1 MRWWQREATATIA
14 EPGTVRVQGV
24 RVTVDDRVLLD
35 DVTLEL
41 TAPRIAVIGENGSG
55 KSTFARL
62 LNGLVAPTAGTVTVH
77 GLDVGRHLTA
87 VRRRVGFVFTDPD
100 AQILMPTPAEDLAL
114 SLRGRPREEVAARVH
129 ETLARHGLSDHADL
143 PASSL
148 SGGQKQMLALAAV
161 LLAEPALIVA
171 DEPTTLL
178 DLRNARRIG
187 NLLLS
192 QEAQVLIVTHDLE
205 LAARCD
211 TAVLFDGGRVVAQ
224 GQPDAVIA
232 RYRRLCG

>member
-1 MRWWQREATATIA
+1 MRRRQPGTTATLA
-14 EPGTVRVQGV
+14 EPGTVRLDGV
-24 RVTVDDRVLLD
+24 GVTVDGRVLLD

-41 TAPRIAVIGENGSG
+41 TAPRIAVIGANGSG

-62 LNGLVAPTAGTVTVH
+62 LNGLMTPTTGTVTVH
-77 GLDVGRHLTA
+77 GLDALRERTA

-114 SLRGRPREEVAARVH
+114 SLRGRPRGDIAARVQ
-129 ETLARHGLSDHADL
+129 ETLDRHGLGAHADI

-148 SGGQKQMLALAAV
+148 SGGQKQMLALATV
-161 LLAEPALIVA
+161 LLSEPALIVA

-187 NLLLS
+187 DLLLA
-192 QEAQVLIVTHDLE
+192 QDAQVLIVTHDLE

-211 TAVLFDGGRVVAQ
+211 TAVLFDGGRVVEQ
-224 GQPDAVIA
+224 GDPESVIA
-232 RYRRLCG
+232 RYRRLCA

>member
-1 MRWWQREATATIA
+1 MRRRQPGTTATLA
-14 EPGTVRVQGV
+14 EPGTVRLDGV
-24 RVTVDDRVLLD
+24 GVTVDGRVLLD

-41 TAPRIAVIGENGSG
+41 TAPRIAVIGANGSG

-62 LNGLVAPTAGTVTVH
+62 LNGLMTPTTGTVTVH
-77 GLDVGRHLTA
+77 GLDALRERTA

-114 SLRGRPREEVAARVH
+114 SLRGRPRGDIAARVQ
-129 ETLARHGLSDHADL
+129 ETLDRHGLGAHADI

-161 LLAEPALIVA
+161 LLSEPALIVA

-187 NLLLS
+187 DLLLA
-192 QEAQVLIVTHDLE
+192 QDAQVLIVTHDLE

-211 TAVLFDGGRVVAQ
+211 TAVLFDGGRVVEQ
-224 GQPDAVIA
+224 GDPESVIA
-232 RYRRLCG
+232 RYRRLCA

>member
-1 MRWWQREATATIA
+1 MRRRQPGTTATLA
-14 EPGTVRVQGV
+14 EPGTVRLDGV
-24 RVTVDDRVLLD
+24 GVTVDGRVLLD

-41 TAPRIAVIGENGSG
+41 TAPRIAVIGANGSG

-62 LNGLVAPTAGTVTVH
+62 LNGLMTPTTGTVTVH
-77 GLDVGRHLTA
+77 GLDALRERTA
-87 VRRRVGFVFTDPD
+87 VRRRVGGVFTDPD
-100 AQILMPTPAEDLAL
+100 AQILLPTPAEDLAL
-114 SLRGRPREEVAARVH
+114 SLRGRPRGDIAARVQ
-129 ETLARHGLSDHADL
+129 ETLDRHGLGAHADI

-161 LLAEPALIVA
+161 LLSEPALIVA

-187 NLLLS
+187 DLLLE
-192 QEAQVLIVTHDLE
+192 QDAQVLIVTHDLE

-211 TAVLFDGGRVVAQ
+211 TAVLFDGGRVVEQ
-224 GQPDAVIA
+224 GDPEAVIA
-232 RYRRLCG
+232 RYRRLCA